1 MDLDESQCR
10 LDDISSHFG
19 DKRRRRSVW
28 NVRLSGGAAE
38 NQQSARSKGFS
49 WIYEL
54 SIRTKMV
61 AICFVRLV
69 CQKRWPN
76 LRGGGEKSNLIGRVE
91 SSCAVQAW
99 CFQRNEVKPR
109 GNANTVNQNVM
120 VEFTTLLC
128 SKRCTELGFPY
139 GRLAY
144 RVSAPFYF
152 SLRQK
157 NCEKRERRSFP
168 LRLVP
173 KSLHSHYFP
182 RFQNKLSSPK
192 IHMQI

>member
-19 DKRRRRSVW
+19 DKRRRRAVW

-76 LRGGGEKSNLIGRVE
+76 LRGGGENPISSAVLNLLVQRRLDVFNGMRWNHVE
-91 SSCAVQAW
+91 MQILLIKTLWSSLQPYFARKDARYWVSH
-99 CFQRNEVKPR
+99 
-109 GNANTVNQNVM
+109 
-120 VEFTTLLC
+120 TLGLHIAYLLHFI
-128 SKRCTELGFPY
+128 SRYGKKKKRKTRAPLVPFKISAKEL
-139 GRLAY
+139 A
-144 RVSAPFYF
+144 F
-152 SLRQK
+152 SLF
-157 NCEKRERRSFP
+157 SA
-168 LRLVP
+168 
-173 KSLHSHYFP
+173 
-182 RFQNKLSSPK
+182 LSK
-192 IHMQI
+192 